1 MRGVVSSVVKLAEVQ
16 IRGSF
21 LYFASQAGRQGGRE
35 GGRAQLVVVTEIL
48 KLNICH
54 WRRLSTNS
62 ENKLPDLDKHSKSSH
77 LGPAVQCEVND
88 QHVEN

>member
-1 MRGVVSSVVKLAEVQ
+1 M
-16 IRGSF
+16 
-21 LYFASQAGRQGGRE
+21 
-35 GGRAQLVVVTEIL
+35 VVTKIL